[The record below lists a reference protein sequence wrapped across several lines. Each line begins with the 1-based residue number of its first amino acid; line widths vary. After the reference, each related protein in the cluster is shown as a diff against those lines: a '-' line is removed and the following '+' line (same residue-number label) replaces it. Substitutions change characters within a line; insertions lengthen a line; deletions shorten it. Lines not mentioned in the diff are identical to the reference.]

1 MRTPADNRKEEKGKY
16 QKASP
21 YAPSQRKVEK
31 RTEMKTYEV
40 EILGINWEE
49 ERREHNADNEC
60 IEDCSGKI
68 KRLAE
73 TTEIEV

>member
-1 MRTPADNRKEEKGKY
+1 
-16 QKASP
+16 
-21 YAPSQRKVEK
+21 
-31 RTEMKTYEV
+31 MKTYEV
-40 EILGINWEE
+40 EILGIDWEE
-49 ERREHNADNEC
+49 ERREHNADDEC